1 MQGQDVATDDTSAA
15 KARAWPALAEGGV
28 LTSREAVER
37 YEVPERGPRGSTDAV
52 VIPGTPAEV
61 AEVLRF
67 CSRSGRPLVISAGR
81 TGLVEAQRPEG
92 EAVLSLERL
101 VRPLTFHTAEGE
113 GVDLSGT
120 SASAASAAVLAWWQK
135 AHRPDLRGAVLT
147 AQAGMTVD
155 VANEI
160 VAGVGLRWPM
170 ELGSSSAA
178 SVGGCVANGS
188 AGANAIRC
196 GTAAH
201 LCASARGFWA
211 DGSAAGPFSG
221 PPWPA
226 VDPLRL
232 AIDATRVDPAL
243 GLIGSQ
249 GIFGVITEA
258 SLRLW
263 KLPAAREGVL
273 LPMPDMPAAMRLLDL
288 LQAAFPGAVEE
299 YEFIGRP
306 ALECVLDFLGDAGRL
321 PFGRERLQP
330 WCVFLQVDGDA
341 TEELVERLYGFLAG
355 AGIPDADIGY
365 APLPALKRIRHSIT
379 ESSNARMRRRGGGRL
394 SFDTAVPRAR
404 FGDYLDTLAS
414 RLRREFPGIEL
425 LAFGH
430 AGVGGAH
437 LHVLGT
443 RARPVAQIKEA
454 LVACVLEV
462 TAAAGGTFSAEHG
475 VGPKWADEFRRRA
488 PAAEFARLV
497 EEKRRRDPAGILNP
511 RSFGLLQAR
520 AAPDPR
526 QGPHS
531 HPAIDATTPPQG

>member
-1 MQGQDVATDDTSAA
+1 MARYAFAFVDGQEIVGQMHEHEATARGTAGAA
-15 KARAWPALAEGGV
+15 GPEWPALAGGAV
-28 LTSREAVER
+28 LTSREAVAR
-37 YEVPERGPRGSTDAV
+37 YETPERGPRGWTPAV
-52 VIPGTPAEV
+52 LVPDTEAEV
-61 AEVLRF
+61 AEILRF
-67 CSRSGRPLVISAGR
+67 CGRERRPLVISAGR

-101 VRPLTFHTAEGE
+101 ARPLAFRTGDGE
-113 GVDLSGT
+113 GVDLAGRT
-120 SASAASAAVLAWWQK
+120 TAESAAALLAWWQD
-135 AHRPDLRGAVLT
+135 AGRPDLEGSSLT
-147 AQAGMTVD
+147 VQAGMAVD
-155 VANEI
+155 AANEI
-160 VAGVGLRWPM
+160 VAGVGLRWPI

-201 LCASARGFWA
+201 LCAQASGFWA
-211 DGSAAGPFSG
+211 DGSAAGPFAG
-221 PPWPA
+221 PRWQT

-249 GIFGVITEA
+249 GAFGVITRA

-273 LPMPDMPAAMRLLDL
+273 LPMPDMPTAMRLLEAA
-288 LQAAFPGAVEE
+288 QAAFPGTVEE

-321 PFGRERLQP
+321 PFPRDRLRP
-330 WCVFLQVDGDA
+330 WCVFLQVDGNA
-341 TEELVERLYGFLAG
+341 TEELVERLYGFLSE
-355 AGIPDADIGY
+355 AGIPDVDIGY
-365 APLPALKRIRHSIT
+365 APLPTLKRIRHSIT
-379 ESSNARMRRRGGGRL
+379 ESSNVRMRARGGGRL

-404 FGDYLDTLAS
+404 FGDYLDTLAA
-414 RLRREFPGIEL
+414 RLARDFPGVEL

-443 RARPVAQIKEA
+443 QERPVAQVKDA

-462 TAAAGGTFSAEHG
+462 TAAYGGTYSAEHG
-475 VGPKWADEFRRRA
+475 VGPKWADEFRRRT
-488 PAAEFARLV
+488 PTEHFARLV
-497 EEKRRRDPAGILNP
+497 AEKRRHDPAGILNP
-511 RSFGLLQAR
+511 RSFGLVQAR
-520 AAPDPR
+520 GA
-526 QGPHS
+526 
-531 HPAIDATTPPQG
+531 